1 MSDERKVY
9 TEVDGVVYRGRRS
22 VHMSGRRVW
31 IDGQEVGIEVD
42 NNGEP
47 LATLLPRVEVD
58 NNGEPLATL
67 LPRVEMNSSQKKPW
81 WPRLLRLLG
90 WRSK

>member
-47 LATLLPRVEVD
+47 LATLLPRVE
-58 NNGEPLATL
+58 
-67 LPRVEMNSSQKKPW
+67 MNSSQKKPW